1 MERGCAG
8 NAHSRQGFSQGFRRA
23 RVFAAVV
30 WLAVAGSPAVAQP
43 AEGPSTCP
51 DLSPGPSRTVARIID
66 GETVTLDDGAELR
79 LIGALAPRAIDAG
92 AEAGT
97 WPAEAKAREGLTA
110 LVLGKSVELG
120 FGGDRADRY
129 GRLLA
134 HAFLVEG
141 DRRHW
146 VQAQMLERGLARAY
160 ALPGHRACA
169 DALLSA
175 ERTARSS
182 ALGLWAEAAYQVR
195 RADNPGELLRYR
207 ATFQLVEGR
216 VARVAQARGTI
227 YLNFDRNWRQAFSA
241 SLKREDSRQLLGT
254 HAGNPAG
261 LEGRDV
267 QLRGWI
273 EQRGGAPVIDLSS
286 AGHVEVV
293 GDGDAERRATRSR

>member
-1 MERGCAG
+1 
-8 NAHSRQGFSQGFRRA
+8 
-23 RVFAAVV
+23 
-30 WLAVAGSPAVAQP
+30 VAQP

-66 GETVTLDDGAELR
+66 GETVALDDGTELR
-79 LIGALAPRAIDAG
+79 LIGALAPRAIDAR
-92 AEAGT
+92 AEAGA
-97 WPAEAKAREGLTA
+97 WPAEVKAREGLTV
-110 LVLGKSVELG
+110 LVLSRSIELA
-120 FGGDRADRY
+120 FGGGERADRY

-146 VQAQMLERGLARAY
+146 LQAQMLERGLARAY

-182 ALGLWAEAAYQVR
+182 ARGLWAEAAYQVR
-195 RADNPGELLRYR
+195 LADNPGELLRYR

-241 SLKREDSRQLLGT
+241 SLKREDSRQLLGA

-267 QLRGWI
+267 QVRGWI
-273 EQRGGAPVIDLSS
+273 EQRAGAPVIDLSS
-286 AGHVEVV
+286 AGYIEII
-293 GDGDAERRATRSR
+293 GEGDAERRTTRAR